1 MIINDDDSDRE
12 LLYTKMR
19 EKAAILGTAM
29 MRLSLQTSRKTPTT
43 GELRDV
49 CYFFTS

>member
-29 MRLSLQTSRKTPTT
+29 MRLSLQTSRKAPTT